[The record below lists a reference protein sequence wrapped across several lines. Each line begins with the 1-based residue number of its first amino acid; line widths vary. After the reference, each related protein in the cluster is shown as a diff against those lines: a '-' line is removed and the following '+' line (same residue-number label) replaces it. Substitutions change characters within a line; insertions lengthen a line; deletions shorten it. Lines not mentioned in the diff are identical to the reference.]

1 LKIFFRKGEG
11 LTPVA
16 IIVQGELDTRKDRCG
31 ESYDSQTL
39 REDLRETHCN
49 ERKRRCPRD

>member
-1 LKIFFRKGEG
+1 LKNLCRKGEG

-16 IIVQGELDTRKDRCG
+16 IIIQGKLDTRKDRCG

-39 REDLRETHCN
+39 WDDLRETHCN
-49 ERKRRCPRD
+49 ERKRRRLRD